1 MFRVLFVNIDSTS
14 ELQLCKEKIVNELI
28 NNRRAMFKFYRIE
41 TIYGDYCM
49 VSVSEYVALR
59 KAYRIYKKSR
69 ANTSFKKFK
78 SCVIRVLINKQLVK
92 NMG

>member
-1 MFRVLFVNIDSTS
+1 
-14 ELQLCKEKIVNELI
+14 
-28 NNRRAMFKFYRIE
+28 MFKFYRIE

-78 SCVIRVLINKQLVK
+78 SCVIRVLINK
-92 NMG
+92 